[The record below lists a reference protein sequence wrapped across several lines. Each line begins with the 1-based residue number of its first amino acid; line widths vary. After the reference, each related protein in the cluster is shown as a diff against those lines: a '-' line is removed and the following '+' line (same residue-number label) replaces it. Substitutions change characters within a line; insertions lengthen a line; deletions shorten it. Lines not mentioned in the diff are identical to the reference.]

1 MHDDILAKGGNDDV
15 TLAALAEQARR
26 LPSKSW
32 TLGVAII
39 MAALVVALVVLARE
53 LRELIGCI

>member
-1 MHDDILAKGGNDDV
+1 MDDDIRAKRRNADM

-39 MAALVVALVVLARE
+39 TAALIAALFDLA
-53 LRELIGCI
+53 LKP